1 MERAGKS
8 GAQLAV
14 IIGEDEVAG
23 GTVKVRDLGS
33 GEQVP
38 FLFDEAVDRWTVAG
52 AAIIFGS
59 NVYIAHREAR
69 S

>member
-8 GAQLAV
+8 GARLAV

-23 GTVKVRDLGS
+23 GTVTVRDLGS

-38 FLFDEAVDRWTVAG
+38 LMFDAAVTAIAASLAG
-52 AAIIFGS
+52 GGLQG
-59 NVYIAHREAR
+59 
-69 S
+69 